1 MSLGTEMEYKICES
15 ASLGGAL
22 SREKPRIGIVLLAAG
37 QSRRMGVN
45 KQLLP
50 WRGKTILDAV
60 CHALQVGWEQSN
72 SSWNLENYPMVAVT
86 DGDHDIDRI
95 ASSYGFS
102 IAHNSSSALGQ
113 GTSIA
118 LGVQYLMNTF
128 GTYPLDGI
136 ICSVSDQPLLDSMVI
151 EKLIAS
157 FQQHRD
163 ETNRSIVVPKYGP
176 TQHPGNPV
184 LFGAHWFEALQQI
197 EGDQGGRT
205 IIRGAGHNFVEYESI
220 IPEWGFDIDT
230 PEDYNDLQHRESEGV

>member
-1 MSLGTEMEYKICES
+1 MEYKTCES
-15 ASLGGAL
+15 APLGGAL
-22 SREKPRIGIVLLAAG
+22 SREIPRIGVVLLAAG
-37 QSRRMGVN
+37 QSRRMGNN

-72 SSWNLENYPMVAVT
+72 SSWNLEAYPMVAVT
-86 DGDHDIDRI
+86 GGDHDIDRI

-102 IAHNSSSALGQ
+102 ITHNSRSDLGQ

-118 LGVQYLMNTF
+118 LGVQYLVNTF
-128 GTYPLDGI
+128 STHPLDGI

-157 FQQHRD
+157 FQQYRD
-163 ETNRSIVVPKYGP
+163 ETNRTIVVPKYGP

-184 LFGAHWFEALQQI
+184 LFGAYWFEALQHI

-205 IIRGAGHNFVEYESI
+205 IIRGAGHNFVEYVSI
-220 IPEWGFDIDT
+220 TPEWGFDIDT

>member
-1 MSLGTEMEYKICES
+1 MAYKTGES
-15 ASLGGAL
+15 APLGGAL
-22 SREKPRIGIVLLAAG
+22 SREIPCIGLVLLAAG
-37 QSRRMGVN
+37 QSRRMGKN

-60 CHALQVGWEQSN
+60 CHALQIGWEQTN
-72 SSWNLENYPMVAVT
+72 SSWNLKNYPMVAVT
-86 DGDHDIDRI
+86 TGDLDVDHI

-102 IAHNSSSALGQ
+102 IIHNECSDLGQ

-118 LGVQYLMNTF
+118 LGVQYLINEF
-128 GTYPLDGI
+128 GTHTLDGI
-136 ICSVSDQPLLDSMVI
+136 ICSVSDQPLLKPMVV
-151 EKLIAS
+151 EQLITS

-163 ETNRSIVVPKYGP
+163 GTNRIIVVPKYGI

-184 LFGAHWFEALQQI
+184 LFGAHWFEELQHI

-205 IIRGAGHNFVEYESI
+205 IIRGVGQNFVEYVSI

>member
-1 MSLGTEMEYKICES
+1 MEYKTYES
-15 ASLGGAL
+15 APLGGAL
-22 SREKPRIGIVLLAAG
+22 SREIPRIGAVLLAAG
-37 QSRRMGVN
+37 QSRRMGEN

-60 CHALQVGWEQSN
+60 CHALQAGWEQSHP
-72 SSWNLENYPMVAVT
+72 SWNMETCPMVAVT
-86 DGDHDIDRI
+86 GGDHDIDRI
-95 ASSYGFS
+95 ASNYGFS
-102 IAHNSSSALGQ
+102 ITHNSRSDLGQ

-118 LGVQYLMNTF
+118 LGVQYLVNTF
-128 GTYPLDGI
+128 DTHPLDGI

-163 ETNRSIVVPKYGP
+163 KTNRTIVVPKYGP

-184 LFGAHWFEALQQI
+184 LFGAHWFEALQHI

-205 IIRGAGHNFVEYESI
+205 IIRGAGHNFVEYVSI

>member
-1 MSLGTEMEYKICES
+1 MEYKTGES
-15 ASLGGAL
+15 APLGGAL
-22 SREKPRIGIVLLAAG
+22 SRETPRIGLVLLAAG
-37 QSRRMGVN
+37 QSRRMGTN

-60 CHALQVGWEQSN
+60 CHALQIGWERTN
-72 SSWNLENYPMVAVT
+72 PSWNLKTYPMVAVT
-86 DGDHDIDRI
+86 GGDHSIDHITSR
-95 ASSYGFS
+95 YGFS
-102 IAHNSSSALGQ
+102 IIHNECSDLGQ

-118 LGVQYLMNTF
+118 LGVKYLMNKF
-128 GTYPLDGI
+128 GTRTLDGI
-136 ICSVSDQPLLDSMVI
+136 ICSVSDQPLLNPMVV
-151 EKLIAS
+151 EQLITS

-163 ETNRSIVVPKYGP
+163 ETNRTIVVPKYGI

-184 LFGAHWFEALQQI
+184 LFGAHWFEDLQHI

-205 IIRGAGHNFVEYESI
+205 IIRGVGHNFVEYVSI

>member
-1 MSLGTEMEYKICES
+1 MEYKTGES
-15 ASLGGAL
+15 APLGGAL
-22 SREKPRIGIVLLAAG
+22 SREIPRIGVVLLAAG
-37 QSRRMGVN
+37 QSRRMGNN

-50 WRGKTILDAV
+50 WREKTILDAV
-60 CHALQVGWEQSN
+60 CHALQVGWEQIN
-72 SSWNLENYPMVAVT
+72 SSWNLEAYPMVAVT
-86 DGDHDIDRI
+86 GGDHDIDCI

-102 IAHNSSSALGQ
+102 ITHNSRSDLGQ

-118 LGVQYLMNTF
+118 LGVQYLVNTF
-128 GTYPLDGI
+128 DTHPLDGI

-163 ETNRSIVVPKYGP
+163 ETNRTIVVPKYGT

-184 LFGAHWFEALQQI
+184 LFGAHWFEALQHI

-205 IIRGAGHNFVEYESI
+205 IIRGAGHNFVEYVSI

>member
-1 MSLGTEMEYKICES
+1 MEYKTCES
-15 ASLGGAL
+15 APLGGAL
-22 SREKPRIGIVLLAAG
+22 SREIPRIGVVLLAAG
-37 QSRRMGVN
+37 QSRRMGNN

-60 CHALQVGWEQSN
+60 CHALQIGWEQSHP
-72 SSWNLENYPMVAVT
+72 SWNMETCPMVAVT
-86 DGDHDIDRI
+86 GGDHDIDHI
-95 ASSYGFS
+95 VSSYGFS
-102 IAHNSSSALGQ
+102 ITHNNCSDLGQ
-113 GTSIA
+113 GTSIS
-118 LGVQYLMNTF
+118 LGVQYLVNTF
-128 GTYPLDGI
+128 GTHPLDGI

-157 FQQHRD
+157 FQQYRD
-163 ETNRSIVVPKYGP
+163 ETNRTIVVPKYGP

-184 LFGAHWFEALQQI
+184 LFGAHWFEALQHI

-205 IIRGAGHNFVEYESI
+205 IIRGAGHNFVEYVSI

>member
-1 MSLGTEMEYKICES
+1 MEYKTGES
-15 ASLGGAL
+15 APLGGAL
-22 SREKPRIGIVLLAAG
+22 SREIPRIGLVLLAAG
-37 QSRRMGVN
+37 QSRRMGTN

-60 CHALQVGWEQSN
+60 CHALQIGWKRTN
-72 SSWNLENYPMVAVT
+72 PSWSLETYPLVVVIG
-86 DGDHDIDRI
+86 GDHDIDRI

-102 IAHNSSSALGQ
+102 ITHNSRSDLGQ

-118 LGVQYLMNTF
+118 LGVQYLVNTF
-128 GTYPLDGI
+128 GTHFLDGI

-163 ETNRSIVVPKYGP
+163 ETNRTIVVPKYGP
-176 TQHPGNPV
+176 TQHSGNPV
-184 LFGAHWFEALQQI
+184 LFGAHWFEALQHI

-205 IIRGAGHNFVEYESI
+205 IIRAAGHNFVEYVSI

>member
-1 MSLGTEMEYKICES
+1 MEYKTGES
-15 ASLGGAL
+15 APLGGAL
-22 SREKPRIGIVLLAAG
+22 SREIPRIGLVLLAAG
-37 QSRRMGVN
+37 QSRRMGTN

-50 WRGKTILDAV
+50 WRGKTILDDV

-72 SSWNLENYPMVAVT
+72 SSWNLEAYPMVAVT
-86 DGDHDIDRI
+86 GGDHDIDRI

-102 IAHNSSSALGQ
+102 ITHNSRSDLGQ

-128 GTYPLDGI
+128 GTHALDGI
-136 ICSVSDQPLLDSMVI
+136 ICSVSDQPLLNPMVV
-151 EKLIAS
+151 EQLITS

-163 ETNRSIVVPKYGP
+163 ETNRTIVVPKYGR

-184 LFGAHWFEALQQI
+184 LFGAHWFEDLQHI

-205 IIRGAGHNFVEYESI
+205 IIRGVGHNFVEYVSI

>member
-1 MSLGTEMEYKICES
+1 MEYKTGES
-15 ASLGGAL
+15 APLGGAL
-22 SREKPRIGIVLLAAG
+22 SREIPRIGLVLLAAG
-37 QSRRMGVN
+37 QSRRMGTN

-60 CHALQVGWEQSN
+60 CHALQIGWKRTN
-72 SSWNLENYPMVAVT
+72 LSWSLETYPLVVVT
-86 DGDHDIDRI
+86 GGDHDIDRI

-102 IAHNSSSALGQ
+102 ITHNSRSDLGQ

-118 LGVQYLMNTF
+118 LGVQYLVNTF
-128 GTYPLDGI
+128 GTHFLDGI

-163 ETNRSIVVPKYGP
+163 ETNRTIVVPKYGP
-176 TQHPGNPV
+176 TQHSGNPV
-184 LFGAHWFEALQQI
+184 LFGAHWFEALQHI

-205 IIRGAGHNFVEYESI
+205 IIRAAGHNFVEYVSI

>member
-1 MSLGTEMEYKICES
+1 MEYKPCES
-15 ASLGGAL
+15 APLGGAL
-22 SREKPRIGIVLLAAG
+22 SREIPRIGVVLLAAG
-37 QSRRMGVN
+37 RSRRMGNN

-60 CHALQVGWEQSN
+60 CHALQSGWEQTN
-72 SSWNLENYPMVAVT
+72 PLWNLKNYPMVAVT
-86 DGDHDIDRI
+86 GGDHDIDRI

-102 IAHNSSSALGQ
+102 ITHNGRSDLGQ

-118 LGVQYLMNTF
+118 LGVQYLVNTF
-128 GTYPLDGI
+128 GTHFLDGI
-136 ICSVSDQPLLDSMVI
+136 ICSVSDQPLLKPMVV
-151 EKLIAS
+151 EQLITS

-163 ETNRSIVVPKYGP
+163 ETNRTIVVPKYGI

-184 LFGAHWFEALQQI
+184 LFGAHWFEALQHI

-205 IIRGAGHNFVEYESI
+205 IIRDVGQNFVEYVSI

>member
-1 MSLGTEMEYKICES
+1 MEYKTGES
-15 ASLGGAL
+15 APLGGAL
-22 SREKPRIGIVLLAAG
+22 SRETPRIGLVLLAAG
-37 QSRRMGVN
+37 QSRRMGTN

-60 CHALQVGWEQSN
+60 CHALQICWEQTN
-72 SSWNLENYPMVAVT
+72 PSWNLKIYPMVAVT
-86 DGDHDIDRI
+86 GGDHDIDHI
-95 ASSYGFS
+95 ASRYGFS
-102 IAHNSSSALGQ
+102 IIHNECSDLGQ

-118 LGVQYLMNTF
+118 LGVKYLMNKF
-128 GTYPLDGI
+128 GTRTLDGI
-136 ICSVSDQPLLDSMVI
+136 ICSVSDQPLLNPMVV
-151 EKLIAS
+151 EQLITS

-163 ETNRSIVVPKYGP
+163 ETNRTIVVPKYGI

-184 LFGAHWFEALQQI
+184 LFGAHWFEDLQHI

-205 IIRGAGHNFVEYESI
+205 IIRGVGHNFVEYVSI

>member
-1 MSLGTEMEYKICES
+1 MKYKTCES
-15 ASLGGAL
+15 APLGGAL
-22 SREKPRIGIVLLAAG
+22 SREIPRIGVVLLAAG
-37 QSRRMGVN
+37 QSRRMGNN
-45 KQLLP
+45 KQLLL

-60 CHALQVGWEQSN
+60 CHALQIGWKQSN
-72 SSWNLENYPMVAVT
+72 SSWNLEAYPMVAVT
-86 DGDHDIDRI
+86 GGDHDIDRI
-95 ASSYGFS
+95 ASNYGFS
-102 IAHNSSSALGQ
+102 ITHNSRSDLGQ

-118 LGVQYLMNTF
+118 LGVQYLVNTF
-128 GTYPLDGI
+128 GTHPLDGI

-163 ETNRSIVVPKYGP
+163 ETNRTIVVPKYGP

-184 LFGAHWFEALQQI
+184 LFGAHWFEALQHI

-205 IIRGAGHNFVEYESI
+205 IIRDVGQNFVEYVSI

-230 PEDYNDLQHRESEGV
+230 PEDYNDLQRRESEGV

>member
-1 MSLGTEMEYKICES
+1 MEYKTGES
-15 ASLGGAL
+15 APLGGAL
-22 SREKPRIGIVLLAAG
+22 SRETPRIGLVLLAAG
-37 QSRRMGVN
+37 QSRRMGTN

-60 CHALQVGWEQSN
+60 CHALQIGWEQTN
-72 SSWNLENYPMVAVT
+72 PSWNLKTYPMVAVT
-86 DGDHDIDRI
+86 GGDHDIDHI
-95 ASSYGFS
+95 ASSYGFFV
-102 IAHNSSSALGQ
+102 IHNEYSDLGQ

-118 LGVQYLMNTF
+118 LGVKYLMNEF
-128 GTYPLDGI
+128 GIRALDGI
-136 ICSVSDQPLLDSMVI
+136 ICSVSDQPLLNPMVV
-151 EKLIAS
+151 EQLITS

-163 ETNRSIVVPKYGP
+163 ETNRTIVVPKYGI

-184 LFGAHWFEALQQI
+184 LFGAHWFEDLQHI

-205 IIRGAGHNFVEYESI
+205 IIRGVGHNFVEYVSI

>member
-1 MSLGTEMEYKICES
+1 MSIGNKMKYKTCES
-15 ASLGGAL
+15 APLGGAL
-22 SREKPRIGIVLLAAG
+22 SREIPRIGVVLLAAG
-37 QSRRMGVN
+37 QSRRMGNN

-60 CHALQVGWEQSN
+60 CHALQIGWKQSN
-72 SSWNLENYPMVAVT
+72 SSWNLEAYPMVAVT
-86 DGDHDIDRI
+86 GGDHDIDRI
-95 ASSYGFS
+95 ASNYGFS
-102 IAHNSSSALGQ
+102 ITHNSRSDLGQ

-118 LGVQYLMNTF
+118 LGVQYLVNTF
-128 GTYPLDGI
+128 GTHPLDGI

-163 ETNRSIVVPKYGP
+163 ETNRTIVVPKYGP

-184 LFGAHWFEALQQI
+184 LFGAHWFEALQHI

-205 IIRGAGHNFVEYESI
+205 IIRDVGQNFVEYVSI

>member
-1 MSLGTEMEYKICES
+1 MEYKTGES
-15 ASLGGAL
+15 APLGGAL
-22 SREKPRIGIVLLAAG
+22 SREIPRIGVVLLASG
-37 QSRRMGVN
+37 QSRRMGKN

-72 SSWNLENYPMVAVT
+72 SSWILETYPMVAVT
-86 DGDHDIDRI
+86 GGDHDIDRI
-95 ASSYGFS
+95 ASNYGFS
-102 IAHNSSSALGQ
+102 ITHNSRSDLGQ

-118 LGVQYLMNTF
+118 LGVQYLVNTF
-128 GTYPLDGI
+128 GTHPLDGI

-163 ETNRSIVVPKYGP
+163 ETNRTIVVPKYGP

-184 LFGAHWFEALQQI
+184 LFGAHWFEALQHI

-205 IIRGAGHNFVEYESI
+205 IIRDVGQNFVEYVSI

>member
-1 MSLGTEMEYKICES
+1 MEYKTCES
-15 ASLGGAL
+15 APLGGAL
-22 SREKPRIGIVLLAAG
+22 SREIPRIGVVLLAAG
-37 QSRRMGVN
+37 QSLRMGNN

-72 SSWNLENYPMVAVT
+72 SSWNLEAYPMVAVT
-86 DGDHDIDRI
+86 GGDHDIDRI

-102 IAHNSSSALGQ
+102 ITHNSRSDLGQ

-118 LGVQYLMNTF
+118 LGVQYLVNTF
-128 GTYPLDGI
+128 DTHPLDGI

-163 ETNRSIVVPKYGP
+163 KTNRKIVVPKYGP

-184 LFGAHWFEALQQI
+184 LFGAHWFEALQHI

-205 IIRGAGHNFVEYESI
+205 IIRGAGHNFVEYVSI